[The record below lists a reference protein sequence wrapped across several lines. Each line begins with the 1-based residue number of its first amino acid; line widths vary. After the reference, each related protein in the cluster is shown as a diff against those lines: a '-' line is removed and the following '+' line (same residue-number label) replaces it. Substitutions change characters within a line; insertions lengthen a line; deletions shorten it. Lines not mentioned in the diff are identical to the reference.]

1 MVQEE
6 CYLFLGIS
14 LDKFS
19 DNPKDLIY
27 NIDFYNLYTEET
39 FFHAPISYND
49 KEKTKFVA
57 YAKDVD
63 FGDWKK
69 NNDIVI
75 PLKKEK
81 FEMMKSINTRNH
93 SSLKKF
99 LKSFGF
105 EEYLI

>member
-27 NIDFYNLYTEET
+27 NIDFYNLYTEEI
-39 FFHAPISYND
+39 FFHAPIDYKNKENFIFTSYM
-49 KEKTKFVA
+49 
-57 YAKDVD
+57 KDVV
-63 FGDWKK
+63 FSDWKK

-81 FEMMKSINTRNH
+81 FEMMKNINTHNH
-93 SSLKKF
+93 TSLKKF